1 MKAKLVISILIAGF
15 FFLGYQA
22 HAAVNF
28 HVSDDALASASW
40 DTWSS
45 SGSTYPGFGPPVT
58 VGTQSVS
65 QGTGSYTSNGANFTS
80 SSVTTNIIND
90 FSSPPGGLLGG
101 GDTFYIHDGAYT
113 WDVDVQLDSAATHFR
128 VSYALAN
135 SASFGAASDF
145 SITPYNITGASAIA
159 SGSYQSIVGSSDNQV
174 FYTTFQVAGPP
185 SSSFSTSFGDVVF
198 GGPSFPGT
206 FKSID
211 GIYVEAFNG
220 TPNAVPEPQA
230 FALISG
236 LVTILFLAARR
247 RVRN

>member
-1 MKAKLVISILIAGF
+1 MKAKSVISILVVGLS
-15 FFLGYQA
+15 FLGSQA
-22 HAAVNF
+22 YAAVNF
-28 HVSDDALASASW
+28 YVSDDAIASVTW

-58 VGTQSVS
+58 AGEQSVS
-65 QGTGSYTSNGANFTS
+65 QGAGAYTSSGANFTS

-90 FSSPPGGLLGG
+90 FTSPPGGLLGG

-113 WDVDVQLDSAATHFR
+113 WDVDVELDSAATHFR

-145 SITPYNITGASAIA
+145 SITPYNIAGATAIA
-159 SGSYQSIVGSSDNQV
+159 SGSYQSVVGSSDNQV
-174 FYTTFQVAGPP
+174 FYTTFEVAGP
-185 SSSFSTSFGDVVF
+185 SSNSFSTSFGDVVF
-198 GGPSFPGT
+198 GGPAFPGT

-230 FALISG
+230 FGLICG
-236 LVTILFLAARR
+236 LFAVLFFATRR
-247 RVRN
+247 RVRS

>member
-1 MKAKLVISILIAGF
+1 MKAKLVIPILVAASF
-15 FFLGYQA
+15 CLGYQA

-65 QGTGSYTSNGANFTS
+65 QGAGSYTSNGANFTS

-90 FSSPPGGLLGG
+90 FTSPPGGLLGG

-135 SASFGAASDF
+135 SNFGAASDF
-145 SITPYNITGASAIA
+145 SITPYNIAGAQVIA
-159 SGSYQSIVGSSDNQV
+159 SGSYSSIVGSSDNQV
-174 FYTTFQVAGPP
+174 FYTTFQVASP

-198 GGPSFPGT
+198 GGPAFPGT

-236 LVTILFLAARR
+236 LVTVLFLAARR